1 MKLKEDQ
8 NTIVK
13 FASEGHNLLIT
24 GQAGVGK
31 SEVVKTIIGTA
42 KARGKKVAVICS
54 SGIACQVYDRGEA
67 STVHS
72 YYGLSTA
79 ELPWRQ
85 VIDRSCENSLIRDRI
100 KAIDVIIWDEAS
112 MSSQRMFELV
122 NFLHHELATDDCKNL
137 PFAGKQ
143 IILIG
148 EFLQLQPVPNLFDE
162 GHFMFFSPLFDFAV
176 AHRFGLTVVM
186 RQQDPAFLSAVS
198 EIREGNCSLAT
209 EHFITSLQRELP
221 WQLLQNATHIYFRKV
236 PVQLENRRQ
245 LDAINEEMITFQAD
259 FENDRSRSM
268 SWPGASIL
276 QLKRGC
282 KVMLVWNKSDD
293 LKNGTLGIF
302 TGVKGN
308 DLLVNFKEV
317 GIVEIGRETWIK
329 RDRNGQRIG
338 SVTQF
343 PIVLAYACTCHKSQG
358 LTLPSAVVHCSR
370 EYVPGLIYVAISRVK
385 SPEHI
390 QVLNFNSRQLLKPQK
405 KALDI
410 CSSKHVCQPVA
421 DLSCCR
427 NKTINQANMLC
438 VRDRYQDI
446 NQENEEPYTFPCDM
460 LDGPVRAC
468 FEDDEVATPLELLD
482 IFERLTRHES
492 TLSSPPDE
500 FFINSRTRL
509 LSMKTELV
517 VSPFQEQKNSMID
530 LMVNDACWISKVQP
544 FLKLIWFHVFL
555 LIENHIVENH
565 EEIVVDIGRQGFT
578 EVTGALHQFFNGND
592 FSRYVCVVFGVNES
606 TPPQRAVAIQLATFV
621 YYGFLE
627 HLNCIV
633 REEATSEPV
642 IFDVG
647 EMTEVGR
654 SKVRHV
660 GGWAVRKVLSRAR
673 KYVQRNVHTNSS
685 STLAI
690 VESQQRACELLEENI
705 IQPFDQLEESSKFPE
720 SLQVTEERQYRQR
733 GLLHISDDAYVFFL
747 SLEQRRVDLLNFQV
761 LKKAREDMVEAAVDS
776 LSSEE
781 TLKERWRKCFP
792 EEDANKSKVM
802 NIAR

>member
-1 MKLKEDQ
+1 M
-8 NTIVK
+8 
-13 FASEGHNLLIT
+13 
-24 GQAGVGK
+24 
-31 SEVVKTIIGTA
+31 
-42 KARGKKVAVICS
+42 
-54 SGIACQVYDRGEA
+54 
-67 STVHS
+67 
-72 YYGLSTA
+72 
-79 ELPWRQ
+79 
-85 VIDRSCENSLIRDRI
+85 
-100 KAIDVIIWDEAS
+100 
-112 MSSQRMFELV
+112 
-122 NFLHHELATDDCKNL
+122 
-137 PFAGKQ
+137 
-143 IILIG
+143 
-148 EFLQLQPVPNLFDE
+148 
-162 GHFMFFSPLFDFAV
+162 
-176 AHRFGLTVVM
+176 
-186 RQQDPAFLSAVS
+186 
-198 EIREGNCSLAT
+198 AT

-236 PVQLENRRQ
+236 PVQVENRRQ

-385 SPEHI
+385 SPKHI

-421 DLSCCR
+421 DLSCCC

-578 EVTGALHQFFNGND
+578 EMTG
-592 FSRYVCVVFGVNES
+592 
-606 TPPQRAVAIQLATFV
+606 
-621 YYGFLE
+621 
-627 HLNCIV
+627 
-633 REEATSEPV
+633 
-642 IFDVG
+642 
-647 EMTEVGR
+647 
-654 SKVRHV
+654 
-660 GGWAVRKVLSRAR
+660 
-673 KYVQRNVHTNSS
+673 
-685 STLAI
+685 
-690 VESQQRACELLEENI
+690 
-705 IQPFDQLEESSKFPE
+705 
-720 SLQVTEERQYRQR
+720 
-733 GLLHISDDAYVFFL
+733 
-747 SLEQRRVDLLNFQV
+747 
-761 LKKAREDMVEAAVDS
+761 
-776 LSSEE
+776 
-781 TLKERWRKCFP
+781 
-792 EEDANKSKVM
+792 
-802 NIAR
+802 